1 MIGREGYAI
10 GDGNMETLAVAGKV
24 VLSLTVECRG
34 QNSLRQR
41 PDRVLMFAVARKSI
55 RHLSGEESCMKRG
68 LHLAGKADS
77 CSLRF

>member
-34 QNSLRQR
+34 
-41 PDRVLMFAVARKSI
+41 
-55 RHLSGEESCMKRG
+55 
-68 LHLAGKADS
+68 
-77 CSLRF
+77 